1 MSRPVTPDGPESA
14 NAEAWQ
20 AYATH
25 HLRRGTVLAEAERID
40 WEFPGTGPDEAFLGE
55 LRGRRVLDLG
65 CGTARHAA
73 RLVRAHG
80 AVVDAVDSA
89 AGQIERAR
97 ARYGSLPGL
106 RLIHA
111 DAVAHLREAQPYDVI
126 YSVNAVPFVDP
137 RRLFPALAA
146 ALVPGGTL
154 CFSALHTDSGGEG
167 TGPEPVARPET
178 LRFAG
183 GGETTVH
190 LWAPAPEVWEALLA
204 DHGLRVEDVVT
215 VTSPDPGNPAAYR
228 VFRARRPVRVSAR
241 PRAGRPPAAHAT
253 LGVGAILHGPRGLLL
268 GRHRGGTWELPGGAV
283 EPGESLQETVVR
295 ELREETGL
303 RAAPDDVRLLG
314 TLLDAVDGVVRMT
327 VGAVVT
333 DWVGEPADQ
342 PGESVGDWRWYPL
355 DRLPP
360 SLFVC
365 SAQSLTAWRPD
376 LPIDHAP
383 ARFAPFASFAPVPP
397 LAAGPGGDDD

>member
-1 MSRPVTPDGPESA
+1 MSRPLAPDGPETA
-14 NAEAWQ
+14 DAAAWQ

-25 HLRRGTVLAEAERID
+25 HLRCGTVVDEAERID
-40 WEFPGTGPDEAFLGE
+40 WGFPGAGPDDAFLGE

-106 RLIHA
+106 RLVHA
-111 DAVAHLREAQPYDVI
+111 DAVAHLRAARPYDVI

-137 RRLFPALAA
+137 RRLFPALAT
-146 ALVPGGTL
+146 ALAPGGTL
-154 CFSALHTDSGGEG
+154 CFSALHTDSRGEG
-167 TGPEPVARPET
+167 PSPDLAARPET

-183 GGETTVH
+183 GGETTVRM
-190 LWAPAPEVWEALLA
+190 WAPAPEVWEALLA
-204 DHGLRVEDVVT
+204 DHGLLVEDVVT
-215 VTSPDPGNPAAYR
+215 VSSPDPGNAAAHR
-228 VFRARRPVRVSAR
+228 VFRARRPVRVRAR

-268 GRHRGGTWELPGGAV
+268 GRHRGGTWELPGGTV
-283 EPGESLQETVVR
+283 EPGESLRETVVR

-303 RAAPDDVRLLG
+303 RAAPSDVRLLG
-314 TLLDAVDGVVRMT
+314 TLLDQVDGVVRMT

-333 DWVGEPADQ
+333 AWEGEPADQ
-342 PGESVGDWRWYPL
+342 PDESVGDWRWYPL

-383 ARFAPFASFAPVPP
+383 ARFAPFAPGA
-397 LAAGPGGDDD
+397 GGDDD

>member
-1 MSRPVTPDGPESA
+1 MSPPLTPDGPESA
-14 NAEAWQ
+14 NAAAWE

-40 WEFPGTGPDEAFLGE
+40 WGFPGAGPDDAFLGE

-89 AGQIERAR
+89 AGQIERAL
-97 ARYGSLPGL
+97 ARHGSLPGL
-106 RLIHA
+106 RLVHA
-111 DAVAHLREAQPYDVI
+111 DAVAHLRAAQPYDVI

-137 RRLFPALAA
+137 RRLFPALAT
-146 ALVPGGTL
+146 ALAPGGTL
-154 CFSALHTDSGGEG
+154 CFSALHTDSQGH
-167 TGPEPVARPET
+167 GPDAELAARPET

-183 GGETTVH
+183 GGGTTVH
-190 LWAPAPEVWEALLA
+190 MWMPAPEVWEALLV
-204 DHGLRVEDVVT
+204 DHGLLVEDVVA
-215 VTSPDPGNPAAYR
+215 VESPDPADRAAYR
-228 VFRARRPVRVSAR
+228 VYRARRPVRVLAR

-268 GRHRGGTWELPGGAV
+268 GRHRGGTWELPGGTV
-283 EPGESLQETVVR
+283 EPGESLRETAVR
-295 ELREETGL
+295 EVREETGL
-303 RAAPDDVRLLG
+303 RAAPSDVRLLG
-314 TLLDAVDGVVRMT
+314 TLLDQVDGVVRMT

-333 DWVGEPADQ
+333 AWEGEPADQ

-376 LPIDHAP
+376 LPIDHPP
-383 ARFAPFASFAPVPP
+383 ARFAPFA
-397 LAAGPGGDDD
+397 PGACGDDD